1 VIYLASPLSHPS
13 AELQRQRFEAACR
26 AAARLIRA
34 GKQTFSPVA
43 HSYPIAQHGLPM
55 DWAFWET
62 SDRRHL
68 EACNEMVVL
77 MLEGWRKSAGIR
89 AEIAIARQL
98 GKPISYLVPLAE
110 ENPGWGRG

>member
-1 VIYLASPLSHPS
+1 
-13 AELQRQRFEAACR
+13 
-26 AAARLIRA
+26 
-34 GKQTFSPVA
+34 
-43 HSYPIAQHGLPM
+43 
-55 DWAFWET
+55 
-62 SDRRHL
+62 
-68 EACNEMVVL
+68 MVVL